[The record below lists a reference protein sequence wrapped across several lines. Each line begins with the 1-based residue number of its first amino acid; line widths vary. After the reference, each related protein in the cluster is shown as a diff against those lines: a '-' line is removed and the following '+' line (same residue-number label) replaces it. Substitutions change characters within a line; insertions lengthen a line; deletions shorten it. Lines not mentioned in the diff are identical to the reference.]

1 MFLEG
6 TSEPL
11 ARISREHVP
20 VVTSELS
27 GVLVSG
33 GPYTLK
39 VLCPLGA
46 DNQSVRPSRPLGLR
60 NVPIQIEDDPMP
72 EADYFPTRKS
82 QGPSLE
88 VVNGWQSRINQRK
101 ATPGDLQWWKSKA
114 GSRAI
119 IRPTPFVRAGVS
131 EPAVAVYLDG
141 DGVQFGWIAREH
153 IPAVKREMHGYLA
166 GSGPYTL
173 AFICDQSK

>member
-1 MFLEG
+1 MKKSIPGKTPKEAVSEKFGSGSGDGGLRGFLDG
-6 TSEPL
+6 RFG
-11 ARISREHVP
+11 ADH
-20 VVTSELS
+20 
-27 GVLVSG
+27 
-33 GPYTLK
+33 
-39 VLCPLGA
+39 LGA
-46 DNQSVRPSRPLGLR
+46 DNQGVRPARPLGVK
-60 NVPIQIEDDPMP
+60 NVPIEIEDDPIP
-72 EADYFPTRKS
+72 EADYFPTRNS

-101 ATPGDLQWWKSKA
+101 ATPGDLQWWKGKA

-119 IRPTPFVRAGVS
+119 IRPTTFVRAGVS

-166 GSGPYTL
+166 GSGP
-173 AFICDQSK
+173 